1 MGSTNQESDDNGN
14 DDSVENGIEPIAEV
28 EEIDLEIFE
37 DEIETHELVS
47 KKFQTNVD
55 DKEKE
60 SDRQFDL
67 LVGILE
73 CMLLDEKFVSMVTD
87 FGSKYCIE
95 FDEVV
100 DGVSANKLIYFE
112 RFVQYNEMIEHF
124 MEKYVIDRMRKE
136 GLHAIAF
143 RQVENMVSNRLDEIT
158 GDVAD
163 VLLSFSDFE
172 EFKEMM
178 FSHKQN
184 HNLGRDLSSL
194 VSVHSLEPSQNQ

>member
-1 MGSTNQESDDNGN
+1 MGITNQESDDNGF
-14 DDSVENGIEPIAEV
+14 DDSVENGIEPIVKV
-28 EEIDLEIFE
+28 EEIDLEIYK
-37 DEIETHELVS
+37 DETHELVS
-47 KKFQTNVD
+47 KKFQTYAD
-55 DKEKE
+55 SKEKE

-87 FGSKYCIE
+87 FGSKYCKE

-124 MEKYVIDRMRKE
+124 MEKYVIDRMREE
-136 GLHAIAF
+136 GLHAITF
-143 RQVENMVSNRLDEIT
+143 RQIENMVSDRLDEIT

-163 VLLSFSDFE
+163 VLLSFSDFV

-178 FSHKQN
+178 FSHKKN
-184 HNLGRDLSSL
+184 HKVSRDLSSL
-194 VSVHSLEPSQNQ
+194 VSVHSLEPSLNK